1 MAKTPAAASA
11 KAPTK
16 SVGKATP
23 PATALIQPKALAPIK
38 ATPVTKPRPLVP
50 KLPVPELPVPE
61 LPASA
66 IKRLEAECV
75 QLAKSLKDSQARIA
89 DLERQRDNALDRIE
103 WVIDSLHS
111 LREGQG

>member
-1 MAKTPAAASA
+1 MKLI
-11 KAPTK
+11 
-16 SVGKATP
+16 GKATP
-23 PATALIQPKALAPIK
+23 PASALVQTKALSPIK
-38 ATPVTKPRPLVP
+38 ATPVTKPKPLVP
-50 KLPVPELPVPE
+50 KLPLPE